1 MAVFLSTYLNKV
13 DKKGRV
19 SVPSQFRAV
28 LAKQSLEG
36 TATGLVVF
44 RSLKFS
50 ALEACS
56 PEHMEKLAADL
67 EQMDISAEERDLFEM
82 TIFGDSVQLP
92 MDAEGRILLPQDL
105 MDHAGITEQA
115 SFVGRSK
122 TFQIWEPGAFGP
134 RGRSPRPEPRF
145 RHLAQLDLVGPPRP
159 PPRRRNEGRHDASSG
174 RLHL

>member
-28 LAKQSLEG
+28 LAKQSPEG
-36 TATGLVVF
+36 VATGLVVF

-67 EQMDISAEERDLFEM
+67 EQMNISAEERDLIET

-92 MDAEGRILLPQDL
+92 IDPEGRILLPKDL
-105 MDHAGITEQA
+105 LDHASIGEEA
-115 SFVGRSK
+115 RFVGRGK
-122 TFQIWEPGAFGP
+122 IFQIWEPKAFDA
-134 RGRSPRPEPRF
+134 RST
-145 RHLAQLDLVGPPRP
+145 
-159 PPRRRNEGRHDASSG
+159 
-174 RLHL
+174 

>member
-44 RSLKFS
+44 RSLQFS

-67 EQMDISAEERDLFEM
+67 EQMDISAEERRTHPAAAGPDGLRRHHGTGVFRRPQQDFPDL
-82 TIFGDSVQLP
+82 G
-92 MDAEGRILLPQDL
+92 AGRL
-105 MDHAGITEQA
+105 
-115 SFVGRSK
+115 S
-122 TFQIWEPGAFGP
+122 GP
-134 RGRSPRPEPRF
+134 RGRSPRPEPRL
-145 RHLAQLDLVGPPRP
+145 RHLAQFDLVGPP
-159 PPRRRNEGRHDASSG
+159 GG
-174 RLHL
+174 RLPVEGLRRTA

>member
-1 MAVFLSTYLNKV
+1 MSVFLSAYTNKV

-19 SVPSQFRAV
+19 SVPAPFRSV
-28 LAKQSLEG
+28 LAKQSSES

-67 EQMDISAEERDLFEM
+67 EQMDISAEERDLIET

-92 MDAEGRILLPQDL
+92 IDPEGRIILPKDLL
-105 MDHAGITEQA
+105 DHAGIVEEA
-115 SFVGRSK
+115 RFVGRSK
-122 TFQIWEPGAFGP
+122 IFQIWEPQAFETHSKEARALGSSAGISLSSISTLA
-134 RGRSPRPEPRF
+134 RRPAAAPQKE
-145 RHLAQLDLVGPPRP
+145 
-159 PPRRRNEGRHDASSG
+159 
-174 RLHL
+174 

>member
-28 LAKQSLEG
+28 LAKQSPEG
-36 TATGLVVF
+36 VATGLVVF
-44 RSLKFS
+44 RSLQFS

-67 EQMDISAEERDLFEM
+67 EQMDISAEERDLYEM

-92 MDAEGRILLPQDL
+92 IDGDGRILLPQDL
-105 MDHAGITEQA
+105 MEYAGITEQA

-122 TFQIWEPGAFGP
+122 TFQIWEPGAYQARVEEARAQSRASGISLSSISSA
-134 RGRSPRPEPRF
+134 RRSAAAPSR
-145 RHLAQLDLVGPPRP
+145 D
-159 PPRRRNEGRHDASSG
+159 
-174 RLHL
+174 